1 MSALTAFP
9 LRAALG
15 RTGLLYVAWVAMAG
29 TGPLDLAIGLPA
41 AALAAWASLSLLPPG
56 LAPPFARLSPI
67 GLARLA
73 LRFPGQSL
81 AAGIDVARRAFD
93 PRLPIRP
100 GYVACPV
107 TLPAG
112 LSRDALLALMSLQPG
127 SLPVA
132 EQPDGVVLMH
142 ALDTAEP
149 IAARFAAEEAQFKT
163 AIGAVEEHVGAP
175 SRG

>member
-56 LAPPFARLSPI
+56 LARPSPV

-93 PRLPIRP
+93 PRLPVRP

-163 AIGAVEEHVGAP
+163 AIGALEEHVGAP

>member
-1 MSALTAFP
+1 MSALTAP
-9 LRAALG
+9 LPWARLARAA
-15 RTGLLYVAWVAMAG
+15 LLYVAWAAMAG
-29 TGPLDLAIGLPA
+29 TGPLDLVIGLPVA
-41 AALAAWASLSLLPPG
+41 GLAAWASLLLMPQADRSLSV
-56 LAPPFARLSPI
+56 A

-100 GYVACPV
+100 GLVICP
-107 TLPAG
+107 TSLPAG
-112 LSRDALLALMSLQPG
+112 VSRDAFLALMSLQPG

-132 EQPDGVVLMH
+132 ERADGTVLVH
-142 ALDTAEP
+142 ALDTADP
-149 IAARFAAEEAQFKT
+149 IAARFAAEEVSFKIAT
-163 AIGAVEEHVGAP
+163 GARRGSWGAM

>member
-1 MSALTAFP
+1 MDRMSARAALP
-9 LRAALG
+9 LRAMLVRAAP
-15 RTGLLYVAWVAMAG
+15 LYLAWVAMAG

-41 AALAAWASLSLLPPG
+41 AMLAAGASLSLLPSG
-56 LAPPFARLSPI
+56 LARPSPI

-100 GYVACPV
+100 GYVACPAS
-107 TLPAG
+107 LPAG
-112 LSRDALLALMSLQPG
+112 LSRDAFLALMSLQPG

-132 EQPDGVVLMH
+132 EQPDGVVLVH
-142 ALDTAEP
+142 ALDTGEP
-149 IAARFAAEEAQFKT
+149 IAARFAAAEAQFKT
-163 AIGAVEEHVGAP
+163 AIGASKERTGVP
-175 SRG
+175 PRG